1 MIGNMVLWASQQP
14 LGADFLK
21 SDHVIASKAET
32 MVETIAHLD
41 DVYGGAREYSRTIG
55 LTDEEVR
62 AATDA
67 GWTAVDLGP
76 RILRV
81 ETAATLLAGWASIV
95 ASS

>member
-1 MIGNMVLWASQQP
+1 MVLWALQRP

-55 LTDEEVR
+55 LTDEEVS
-62 AATDA
+62 AIISNIKVQISS
-67 GWTAVDLGP
+67 WK
-76 RILRV
+76 
-81 ETAATLLAGWASIV
+81 LLCCQ
-95 ASS
+95 SSLSTT